1 MELEAYFLFNP
12 AHPNIPCQNSP
23 HCGVSG
29 HQSAKEWD
37 YASRVKLNLIFFLLW
52 PILSSALFGPLKEAV
67 SLSQSILVTCTQ
79 LSVTSKFHTL

>member
-37 YASRVKLNLIFFLLW
+37 YASRVKLNLLFFY
-52 PILSSALFGPLKEAV
+52 FYG
-67 SLSQSILVTCTQ
+67 QFFHQ
-79 LSVTSKFHTL
+79 LSLVL